1 MELTGSI
8 GTMQIDY
15 STAKMLSESIEVGMM
30 LVSTDSS
37 GAPISMMVG
46 LRHMF
51 FQAVDS
57 PSLDE
62 G

>member
-1 MELTGSI
+1 
-8 GTMQIDY
+8 MQIDY

-30 LVSTDSS
+30 LVSTDWS
-37 GAPISMMVG
+37 GAPISMIVG
-46 LRHMF
+46 LRFMF